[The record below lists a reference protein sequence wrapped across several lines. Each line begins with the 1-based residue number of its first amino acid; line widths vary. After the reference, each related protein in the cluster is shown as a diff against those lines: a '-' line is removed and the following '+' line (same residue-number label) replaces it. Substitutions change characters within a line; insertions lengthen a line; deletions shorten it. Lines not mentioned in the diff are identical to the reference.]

1 MLAFVG
7 LGNVGDKYATT
18 KHNAGFWVINELAER
33 MQIAFRPGK
42 GDYVF
47 GKNKRS
53 TVLLAKP
60 TTGMNVSGLAV
71 NSIMSYFDIDLNEM
85 HIIVD
90 DVDLPLGTLRIR
102 PHGGDGCHRG
112 MESVIYQI
120 RNDQFPRIRIGI
132 KTSEQT
138 RPAEKFVL
146 KPFRKDDQL
155 LAESVIKR
163 AADAIEMIIHRGL
176 QATMTE
182 YNRTNANV
190 ENAK

>member
-7 LGNVGDKYATT
+7 LGNVGDKYAAT

-33 MQIAFRPGK
+33 MQIAFSPGK
-42 GDYVF
+42 GDYVV

-71 NSIMSYFDIDLNEM
+71 NSIMSHFDIDLNAM

-90 DVDLPLGTLRIR
+90 DIDLPLGTLRIR

-120 RNDQFPRIRIGI
+120 HNDQFPRIRIGI
-132 KTSEQT
+132 KTNEQT

-182 YNRTNANV
+182 YNRTNTNV

>member
-7 LGNVGDKYATT
+7 LGNVGDKYAAT